1 MKNAAKALKEFI
13 ARANQRNDMNEI
25 DRGLLAVIV
34 EDFERRLDAVE
45 READP
50 HRRAGMLD

>member
-1 MKNAAKALKEFI
+1 MKNAAKALKEFV
-13 ARANQRNDMNEI
+13 ARAHQRNDMNEI

-34 EDFERRLDAVE
+34 EDIERRLDAVE